1 MNFKELVTA
10 VSVENQLPARVSRDI
25 TTSILKH
32 FARCIDE
39 DQPLQTPIIA
49 MRVISLPE
57 REVTDAQ
64 NGGTKL
70 MEAAKYGRLTVRK
83 PKN

>member
-57 REVTDAQ
+57 REVTDSQ
-64 NGGTKL
+64 GGGTKW
-70 MEAAKYGRLTVRK
+70 MEPTKYGRLTVRK

>member
-10 VSVENQLPARVSRDI
+10 VSVENQLPARVSREI

-32 FARCIDE
+32 IVRCIDE

-49 MRVISLPE
+49 MRVISLPA

-64 NGGTKL
+64 GGTKL
-70 MEAAKYGRLTVRK
+70 MEASKYGRLTVRK
-83 PKN
+83 PKI